1 MLHYLP
7 LIWKNCLRNPRRTLL
22 TLASVALSMCLLG
35 VLFALYYAFYY
46 AEERPEQALRLVTRN
61 RVSLAVPMPIAYR
74 SKIAQLPGVREVMA
88 QQWFGGVYKDPKNM
102 FARFAAEPD
111 KLFRIYTE
119 YRVPEDQQ
127 RAFQRERNACMIGK
141 GLAEKYNLKLGDR
154 IMIEGDIFPVTL
166 DLVVR
171 AINQSE
177 IDKDV
182 LFFNIEYLFELLGP
196 RRRDL
201 TGAFVILADSPENVP
216 RIAKAIDDMFR
227 NSPVQ
232 TRTETEKQFALS
244 FLAFLGNVKL
254 ILLSICAAV
263 TFTIL
268 LVTANTM
275 AMSTR
280 ERTKEVGVL
289 KTLGFSRGQI
299 LSLILG
305 EAALISFI
313 GGVLGWLLAN
323 GLAALVRRAPALFEQ
338 LQTLSISAP
347 VTALL
352 LAIAMLVGI
361 LSSLIPALNASRVEI
376 VDSLRA
382 AV

>member
-361 LSSLIPALNASRVEI
+361 LSSLIPALNASRIEI

>member
-1 MLHYLP
+1 
-7 LIWKNCLRNPRRTLL
+7 
-22 TLASVALSMCLLG
+22 
-35 VLFALYYAFYY
+35 
-46 AEERPEQALRLVTRN
+46 
-61 RVSLAVPMPIAYR
+61 
-74 SKIAQLPGVREVMA
+74 
-88 QQWFGGVYKDPKNM
+88 
-102 FARFAAEPD
+102 
-111 KLFRIYTE
+111 
-119 YRVPEDQQ
+119 
-127 RAFQRERNACMIGK
+127 
-141 GLAEKYNLKLGDR
+141 
-154 IMIEGDIFPVTL
+154 
-166 DLVVR
+166 
-171 AINQSE
+171 
-177 IDKDV
+177 
-182 LFFNIEYLFELLGP
+182 
-196 RRRDL
+196 L

-361 LSSLIPALNASRVEI
+361 LSSLIPALNASRIEI

>member
-1 MLHYLP
+1 
-7 LIWKNCLRNPRRTLL
+7 
-22 TLASVALSMCLLG
+22 
-35 VLFALYYAFYY
+35 
-46 AEERPEQALRLVTRN
+46 
-61 RVSLAVPMPIAYR
+61 
-74 SKIAQLPGVREVMA
+74 
-88 QQWFGGVYKDPKNM
+88 
-102 FARFAAEPD
+102 
-111 KLFRIYTE
+111 
-119 YRVPEDQQ
+119 
-127 RAFQRERNACMIGK
+127 
-141 GLAEKYNLKLGDR
+141 
-154 IMIEGDIFPVTL
+154 
-166 DLVVR
+166 
-171 AINQSE
+171 
-177 IDKDV
+177 
-182 LFFNIEYLFELLGP
+182 
-196 RRRDL
+196 
-201 TGAFVILADSPENVP
+201 
-216 RIAKAIDDMFR
+216 
-227 NSPVQ
+227 
-232 TRTETEKQFALS
+232 
-244 FLAFLGNVKL
+244 
-254 ILLSICAAV
+254 
-263 TFTIL
+263 
-268 LVTANTM
+268 M

-361 LSSLIPALNASRVEI
+361 LSSLIPALNASRIEI

>member
-1 MLHYLP
+1 MLRYLP

-171 AINQSE
+171 AINQSD

-323 GLAALVRRAPALFEQ
+323 GLAALVLRAPALFEQ

-361 LSSLIPALNASRVEI
+361 LSSLIPALNASRIEI